1 MASRWLWALGWSVWV
16 WSGLAYAGEVAF
28 VHKSSDGFSLA
39 GKLAYPTGTTDAN
52 AARVVILIHGSGPQ
66 GMDSDLSAASAGKPN
81 CFFCD
86 IRDGLVKKQFV
97 VLRYNKRSFEIN
109 QLAAKDKNYV
119 KGPAFKA
126 FMENSLK
133 YFVDDA
139 RGLVQWAQKK
149 MPKAKIYLAGFSQ
162 GTYIA
167 LQVAEQ
173 EKAVAGVA
181 VTGFYASTLETISH
195 EQIIHRPL
203 YWFRSVDKNND
214 GLLDPSELMQ
224 AGAVGLSLAAQGPAL
239 DADGDGK
246 ISFMEIQGGN
256 YINMLKF
263 QRMLR
268 ANTLQELRYPRVD
281 QILERLKIPVIFF
294 QGMWDNQTLAYHALS
309 IRILAQYI
317 WKKNNFRFFFFPKL
331 GHILDKRDRFDDLV
345 YRRIEA
351 SALEKLGSEMAA
363 LFK

>member
-1 MASRWLWALGWSVWV
+1 MRIRWIGLSVVAWLAMG
-16 WSGLAYAGEVAF
+16 GLARAGEVAF
-28 VHKSSDGFSLA
+28 VHKSFDGFALA
-39 GKLAYPTGTTDAN
+39 GKLAYPAGVTDAN

-109 QLAAKDKNYV
+109 QLARKDRAYV
-119 KGPAFKA
+119 KSPALKA
-126 FMENSLK
+126 FMENPLK

-139 RGLVQWAQKK
+139 RSLVSWAQKK

-162 GTYIA
+162 GTYVA
-167 LQVAEQ
+167 LQVAHQ

-181 VTGFYASTLETISH
+181 LSGFYASTLETISH
-195 EQIIHRPL
+195 EQIVHRPL

-214 GLLDPSELMQ
+214 GFLDPNELVQ
-224 AGAVGLSLAAQGPAL
+224 AGTVGLGLAAQAPVL

-256 YINMLKF
+256 YVNMLKF

-268 ANTLQELRYPRVD
+268 TNTLQELRYPRVD
-281 QILERLKIPVIFF
+281 QILERIKIPVIFF
-294 QGMWDNQTLAYHALS
+294 QGMWDNQTLAYNALS
-309 IRILAQYI
+309 IRILAKFV
-317 WKKNNFRFFFFPKL
+317 WNKNNLHFFFFPKL
-331 GHILDKRDRFDDLV
+331 GHILDKRQRFDDLV
-345 YRRIEA
+345 YSRIDA
-351 SALEKLGSEMAA
+351 SALEKVGKEMAA
-363 LFK
+363 LFR